1 MSRKQIWMNPPL
13 ERLAVKC
20 QPTDGPARG
29 RDGTF
34 SRRLGD
40 IVERFEAIMANTT
53 VPIMSDEEKMIL
65 GAAVS
70 GSVLSPVTIRYL
82 HEGIADLGIS
92 GATGLAFRAQ
102 GWTAAER
109 IAAIESLGI

>member
-13 ERLAVKC
+13 ERLAEQATGK
-20 QPTDGPARG
+20 G

-40 IVERFEAIMANTT
+40 IVERYEAIIANTP
-53 VPIMSDEEKMIL
+53 VPSMTDDEKMIL

-70 GSVLSPVTIRYL
+70 GSVLSTITIKYL
-82 HEGIADLGIS
+82 HEGISDLGIA
-92 GATGLAFRAQ
+92 GAIELAKRVQ
-102 GWTAAER
+102 EWTAAER
-109 IAAIESLGI
+109 IVAIESLNI